1 LAPLRGDFF
10 CLPFGGNGEVYRG
23 ESHPPHGETAGSP
36 WTFSGMER
44 SGSATT
50 LTLEMNTRARAGRVI
65 KRLSLVEGQN
75 VVYSSHRIEGF
86 EGKSPLGHHATLAMP
101 DKEGAF
107 KISHSP
113 IRFGLTNPTRFSD
126 PAGGEYQQLGIGQR
140 FASLSAVPSIFK
152 GAPDVDCSRLP
163 QKKGYADL
171 LAIFPTAND
180 GKPAW
185 LTAVRSDE
193 GWMWFSFKDPRVL
206 TSTVFW
212 LENHG
217 RHRLPWF
224 GRNNCVGLEDV
235 TAYFADGLK
244 PSAEA
249 NLLNREGIPTAQN
262 LSGEFTV
269 NYIQGVARIPAG
281 YSETASVEFSR
292 GVVTFV
298 STSGRRVTVPVRH
311 EFLQT
316 GTL

>member
-1 LAPLRGDFF
+1 
-10 CLPFGGNGEVYRG
+10 
-23 ESHPPHGETAGSP
+23 
-36 WTFSGMER
+36 
-44 SGSATT
+44 
-50 LTLEMNTRARAGRVI
+50 
-65 KRLSLVEGQN
+65 
-75 VVYSSHRIEGF
+75 
-86 EGKSPLGHHATLAMP
+86 
-101 DKEGAF
+101 
-107 KISHSP
+107 
-113 IRFGLTNPTRFSD
+113 
-126 PAGGEYQQLGIGQR
+126 
-140 FASLSAVPSIFK
+140 
-152 GAPDVDCSRLP
+152 
-163 QKKGYADL
+163 
-171 LAIFPTAND
+171 
-180 GKPAW
+180 
-185 LTAVRSDE
+185 
-193 GWMWFSFKDPRVL
+193 
-206 TSTVFW
+206 VFW